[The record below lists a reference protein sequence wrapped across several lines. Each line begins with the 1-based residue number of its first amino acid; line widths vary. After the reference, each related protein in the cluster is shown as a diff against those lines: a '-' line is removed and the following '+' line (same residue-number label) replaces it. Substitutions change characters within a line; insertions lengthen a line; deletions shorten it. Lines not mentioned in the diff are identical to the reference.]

1 MGRNS
6 CCKGCTA
13 RRITCHNWGECVHYM
28 TERAAIDM
36 QNEQTQIKRAGN
48 YGYSERWAVNRKLR
62 AEVRKKAKGK

>member
-1 MGRNS
+1 MGRNT

-36 QNEQTQIKRAGN
+36 QNEQMQIKRAGN
-48 YGYSERWAVNRKLR
+48 YGYTDSLAVSWKLR
-62 AEVRKKAKGK
+62 RKEKVRSKR